1 MELTGL
7 HLLLTYQCNF
17 ECDHCFVWG
26 SPWQSGTMTLENI
39 RLILKQAQEVGTIE
53 WIYFEGGEPF
63 LYYVLLVK
71 GVQLAAEMGFKVGI
85 VSNSYWATSVEDARE
100 WLQPFVGLVGDLSIS
115 SDFYHWSELTSQQA
129 KNARSAAE
137 QLGIPIGYIQI
148 RQPESMKS
156 EDGDTTVMYRGRA
169 ASTLVAKAP
178 HRPWRQFTTCPY
190 EDLNDPG
197 RMHLDPLGNLQI
209 CQGISLGNVF
219 ETPLVKI
226 LRDYE
231 PLEHPITG
239 PLLKGGPV
247 ELVRRYKLPHL
258 AGYADACHLC
268 YEARLALRHRFPSIL
283 MPDQTYGIFDG
294 TSNVYV
300 QVGERNPD

>member
-1 MELTGL
+1 MELSGL

-26 SPWQSGTMTLENI
+26 SPRQSGTMSLEKI
-39 RLILKQAQEVGTIE
+39 RTVLQQASETGTIE

-63 LYYVLLVK
+63 LYYVLLMK
-71 GVQLAAEMGFKVGI
+71 GVQLAAELGFKVGI

-100 WLQPFVGLVGDLSIS
+100 WLRPFVGLVGDLSIS
-115 SDFYHWSELTSQQA
+115 SDFYHWSELISQQA

-148 RQPESMKS
+148 RQPDSASTE
-156 EDGDTTVMYRGRA
+156 EPGTTVMFRGRA
-169 ASTLVAKAP
+169 VSSLVAKAP

-190 EDLNDPG
+190 EDLVEPE

-219 ETPLVKI
+219 ETPLVEI
-226 LRDYE
+226 LRNFD
-231 PLEHPITG
+231 PLQHPITG
-239 PLLKGGPV
+239 PLIAGGPV

>member
-1 MELTGL
+1 MELSGL

-26 SPWQSGTMTLENI
+26 SPRQSGTMTLEMI
-39 RLILKQAQEVGTIE
+39 RTVLQQAEEIGTIE

-63 LYYVLLVK
+63 LYYVLLMK
-71 GVQLAAEMGFKVGI
+71 GVQLAAELGFKVGI

-100 WLQPFVGLVGDLSIS
+100 WLRPFVGMVGDLSIS
-115 SDFYHWSELTSQQA
+115 SDFYHWSELISQQA

-148 RQPESMKS
+148 RQPDSASTE
-156 EDGDTTVMYRGRA
+156 EPGTTVMFRGRA
-169 ASTLVAKAP
+169 VSSLVAKAP

-190 EDLNDPG
+190 EDLVEPG

-209 CQGISLGNVF
+209 CQGISMGNVF
-219 ETPLVKI
+219 ETPLVEI
-226 LRDYE
+226 LRNFD
-231 PLEHPITG
+231 PLQHPITG
-239 PLLKGGPV
+239 PLIAGGPV

>member
-1 MELTGL
+1 MKLEGI
-7 HLLLTYQCNF
+7 HFLLTYTCNY
-17 ECDHCFVWG
+17 ECDHCFLYC
-26 SPWQSGTMTLENI
+26 SPRSYGTFSISQIKEV
-39 RLILKQAQEVGTIE
+39 LKEIE
-53 WIYFEGGEPF
+53 KIESIHSVSFEGGEPF
-63 LYYVLLVK
+63 LMYPLLLEAIRLSSK
-71 GVQLAAEMGFKVGI
+71 QGLQTAIET
-85 VSNSYWATSVEDARE
+85 NSYWATSVEDARE
-100 WLQPFVGLVGDLSIS
+100 WLRPFVGLVGDLSIS
-115 SDFYHWSELTSQQA
+115 SDFYHWSELISQQA

-148 RQPESMKS
+148 RQPDSASTE
-156 EDGDTTVMYRGRA
+156 EPGTTVMFRGRA
-169 ASTLVAKAP
+169 VSSLVAKAP

-190 EDLNDPG
+190 EDLVEPE

-219 ETPLVKI
+219 ETPLVEI
-226 LRDYE
+226 LRNFD
-231 PLEHPITG
+231 PLQHPITG
-239 PLLKGGPV
+239 PLIAGGPV